1 MCRSERRGN
10 PEIGKHEL
18 CCKTIA
24 TRDGLAT
31 LAFSDPFPNMSLS
44 FDILGTAG
52 HDNALLVRVDTGHS
66 VDRLLF
72 DCGDGCLDSVAFGE
86 MIDIDHVL
94 FSHLHMDHVSGFGQF
109 FRSNLNRVTKANRLW
124 GPPETSRILQHRFQ
138 GYLWNLHDAMDAPWH
153 VSDIYPDQVRT
164 TRFELQEAFAVAHN
178 EGCVSYQRT
187 IIDAPAYHVDAIT
200 MDHHT
205 PVIAYLVREKARHNV
220 DLARLE
226 KSGLSPGPWM
236 QWLKNIRT
244 EEAQDQIVIGGQNYS
259 LEALRGEL
267 LVEIAGD
274 SVAYL
279 TDFLLDEGAMDRLA
293 EFLKGCDTVV
303 CEGQYRHAD
312 LELAHRHFH
321 MTTVL
326 SAQLA
331 KRVAARRLILIHLSR
346 RYQEPEW
353 LEMLREAREWFPAAE
368 FPPGWEMG

>member
-1 MCRSERRGN
+1 
-10 PEIGKHEL
+10 
-18 CCKTIA
+18 
-24 TRDGLAT
+24 
-31 LAFSDPFPNMSLS
+31 MSIS
-44 FDILGTAG
+44 FEILGSAG

-72 DCGDGCLDSVAFGE
+72 DCGDGCIDQLPFGE
-86 MIDIDHVL
+86 LLDIDHVL

-109 FRSNLNRVTKANRLW
+109 FRSNLNRIMKPNRLW

-164 TRFELQEAFAVAHN
+164 TRFELQEAFAVAHD
-178 EGCVSYQRT
+178 EGSVPYQRT

-205 PVIAYLVREKARHNV
+205 PVIAYVVREKARHNI
-220 DLARLE
+220 DPASLE
-226 KSGLSPGPWM
+226 KSGLPPGPWM
-236 QWLKNIRT
+236 QRLKEIHHADD
-244 EEAQDQIVIGGQNYS
+244 EIMIQGANYS
-259 LEALRGEL
+259 LEVLRREL
-267 LVEIAGD
+267 LIETPGD

-279 TDFLLDEGAMDRLA
+279 TDFLLDESAVERLA
-293 EFLKGCDTVV
+293 EFLQGCDTIV

-331 KRVAARRLILIHLSR
+331 KRVATRRLILIHLSR
-346 RYQEPEW
+346 RYQQPEW